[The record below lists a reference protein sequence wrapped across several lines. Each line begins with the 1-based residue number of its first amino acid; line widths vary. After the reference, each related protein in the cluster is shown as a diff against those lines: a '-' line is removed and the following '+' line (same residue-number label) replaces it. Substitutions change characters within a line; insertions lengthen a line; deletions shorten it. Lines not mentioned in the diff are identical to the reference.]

1 MRPISGFSSC
11 AARSR
16 MSHALAA
23 LLVAS
28 PGSRPPGS
36 PNLSPRVLDRV
47 SKVAP
52 MKLTREASAIV
63 GRSSIGMLALRSR
76 RLPLVNPAVFSFASG
91 SLWMTTS
98 RFAAKTIIAKRDPRA
113 AFLVD
118 VGSQAVL
125 LRGALEVFD
134 PLDASSQLRAMLEGP
149 GYFLGMAGY
158 ALRNAPFIAG
168 YALDLARLPREWM
181 PYNRVVL
188 RLKLSDADLVEG
200 SPFPPAQAAR
210 VPAVPAEVSRRLA
223 GVSRG
228 YACWIEGGMP
238 VVRPAFWE
246 VDHGRVTVAP
256 TSGRPRAGSPGALV
270 VESHHRFRP
279 SLMVGA
285 CVRGSFAASNDG
297 EAIAERYGIK
307 LGEVPPVIELK
318 AERVTSWRGF
328 AITTAVP
335 RSARQLRV
343 AEG

>member
-1 MRPISGFSSC
+1 MR
-11 AARSR
+11 
-16 MSHALAA
+16 
-23 LLVAS
+23 
-28 PGSRPPGS
+28 
-36 PNLSPRVLDRV
+36 
-47 SKVAP
+47 
-52 MKLTREASAIV
+52 LTREASQIL
-63 GRSSIGMLALRSR
+63 GKTTIGMLALRSR
-76 RLPLVNPAVFSFASG
+76 RLPLVNPAVFSFAGG

-98 RFAAKTIIAKRDPRA
+98 RYAAKTIMAKRDPRA

-118 VGSQAVL
+118 GGSEAVL

-134 PLDASSQLRAMLEGP
+134 PLNVTSQVRAMLEGP

-158 ALRNAPFIAG
+158 ALRNAPFVAG

-200 SPFPPAQAAR
+200 APFPQAQAAR

-238 VVRPAFWE
+238 LIRPAFWE
-246 VDHGRVTVAP
+246 VDHGRVSIAP
-256 TSGRPRAGSPGALV
+256 TSGHPRSGSPGALV
-270 VESHHRFRP
+270 VEWHHRFRP

-285 CVRGSFAASNDG
+285 CIRGTFAPSTDG
-297 EAIAERYGIK
+297 EAIAERYGVDPS
-307 LGEVPPVIELK
+307 EVPDVIDLK
-318 AERVTSWRGF
+318 PARVTSWRGF
-328 AITTAVP
+328 STTTSVP
-335 RSARQLRV
+335 RAARELRA

>member
-98 RFAAKTIIAKRDPRA
+98 RYAAKTIIAKRDPRA

-118 VGSQAVL
+118 AGSKAVL
-125 LRGALEVFD
+125 LRGALEAFA
-134 PLDASSQLRAMLEGP
+134 PLPVSSQIRAVLAGP
-149 GYFLGMAGY
+149 GYFLGMAGC
-158 ALRNAPFIAG
+158 AGGETRLHSRVGRAP
-168 YALDLARLPREWM
+168 AR
-181 PYNRVVL
+181 
-188 RLKLSDADLVEG
+188 G
-200 SPFPPAQAAR
+200 AR
-210 VPAVPAEVSRRLA
+210 
-223 GVSRG
+223 
-228 YACWIEGGMP
+228 
-238 VVRPAFWE
+238 
-246 VDHGRVTVAP
+246 
-256 TSGRPRAGSPGALV
+256 
-270 VESHHRFRP
+270 
-279 SLMVGA
+279 
-285 CVRGSFAASNDG
+285 
-297 EAIAERYGIK
+297 
-307 LGEVPPVIELK
+307 
-318 AERVTSWRGF
+318 
-328 AITTAVP
+328 
-335 RSARQLRV
+335 RQL
-343 AEG
+343 